1 MASGSPIGVAGLEK
15 TVVTAA
21 SFRNGKWTNVPVKLR
36 VPKVPGGMV
45 DLPEFIP
52 QLPFD
57 EAYPHM
63 GILRSIGGDRK
74 HMMKKLRKGVM
85 TLVSKLRKVKLDR
98 GQHIRC
104 ANCLKGSYVG
114 YYAAAYGLTMG
125 EAEALEKLWR
135 TAFRCV
141 FRMKHSTPV
150 AHYGGSA
157 TGVADSLHG
166 RHVIVD
172 AVGSLFNTC
181 RRALAAPEDSRER
194 ASARSAL
201 ARRARGWGCSTA
213 PTSWLGSDEHL
224 AAAVVMEKSMEAKG
238 AKPEAFDFFLLYTAW
253 LTVQDKKIAYE
264 LFVTGETPPPR
275 RRALAIEHDD
285 DAYGEA
291 IANEEHSAWS
301 NGSSRT

>member
-1 MASGSPIGVAGLEK
+1 
-15 TVVTAA
+15 
-21 SFRNGKWTNVPVKLR
+21 
-36 VPKVPGGMV
+36 MV

-63 GILRSIGGDRK
+63 GLPRSIGGDRK

-85 TLVSKLRKVKLDR
+85 ALVSKLRKIKLDR

-141 FRMKHSTPV
+141 FKMKHSTPV
-150 AHYGGSA
+150 AHFYGGSA

-194 ASARSAL
+194 AAARSAL
-201 ARRARGWGCSTA
+201 ARRAIHPHGVSAR
-213 PTSWLGSDEHL
+213 PTSRSAGNR
-224 AAAVVMEKSMEAKG
+224 G
-238 AKPEAFDFFLLYTAW
+238 AQK
-253 LTVQDKKIAYE
+253 
-264 LFVTGETPPPR
+264 VTGIMVER
-275 RRALAIEHDD
+275 L
-285 DAYGEA
+285 GEFW
-291 IANEEHSAWS
+291 N
-301 NGSSRT
+301 